1 MIKRELAK
9 DPELANQSWDRF
21 LPKFKKKNVKRKKPS
36 KIGKGKKDQVFP
48 PAPVPSKIDK
58 QIESGEY
65 FLPRRPSADE
75 RRRRNS
81 RTRRR
86 R

>member
-9 DPELANQSWDRF
+9 DPALANQSWDRF

-48 PAPVPSKIDK
+48 PAPTPSKIDK
-58 QIESGEY
+58 QIASGEY
-65 FLPRRPSADE
+65 FLSQEAKRRRAQGSWRS
-75 RRRRNS
+75 RRRR
-81 RTRRR
+81 
-86 R
+86 